1 MKSEQGNNRPDP
13 IPQAVCAGSE
23 CTNRLIYDQEENIGL
38 GLCQECSVI
47 RRINEPVTVFSHPVL
62 VSLVVK
68 TSSKEITTADILD
81 ELHFRTLIAE
91 QDNQE
96 TVTWT
101 SGEPTETILVPG
113 TNLTSP

>member
-68 TSSKEITTADILD
+68 TSSEEIRTADILD
-81 ELHFRTLIAE
+81 ELHLKIL
-91 QDNQE
+91 QDTSE
-96 TVTWT
+96 PFIWT
-101 SGEPTETILVPG
+101 SGKPFEMILVPG

>member
-13 IPQAVCAGSE
+13 IPQAVCADPE
-23 CTNRLIYDQEENIGL
+23 CTNRLIYDQEEDW
-38 GLCQECSVI
+38 GLCQEHTLI
-47 RRINEPVTVFSHPVL
+47 KRRNEPIKVFNHPVL

-68 TSSKEITTADILD
+68 TSSEDIRTADILD

-101 SGEPTETILVPG
+101 SGEPTETILVPD

>member
-13 IPQAVCAGSE
+13 IPQAVCADLE
-23 CTNRLIYDQEENIGL
+23 CTNRLIYDQEEDW
-38 GLCQECSVI
+38 GLCQEHTLI
-47 RRINEPVTVFSHPVL
+47 KRRNEPVTVFSHPVL
-62 VSLVVK
+62 VSIVVK

-81 ELHFRTLIAE
+81 ELHLKIL
-91 QDNQE
+91 QDTSE
-96 TVTWT
+96 PFIWT